1 MSVVYFYSPF
11 YPQHQCLSHSKYSTT
26 FSELIADPK
35 LGSICLLSF
44 TCISSLCSVST
55 SSVYLQPLPMA
66 SSYSLTWLLCLFS
79 FSYHQLVCRLFI
91 SHSKAQREMFWLDRQ
106 VQCPVWSTLAE
117 HDSQALWAPFR
128 VQLPVITS
136 KVTKYK
142 VYFGIKYTRS
152 CSEEVCGYG
161 RHLACHSRN
170 SKWESD
176 WYAVTFQVRF

>member
-66 SSYSLTWLLCLFS
+66 SSYSLGSCVSFLFHIISLCADCLFLIQKPKERCS
-79 FSYHQLVCRLFI
+79 DWI
-91 SHSKAQREMFWLDRQ
+91 DRYN
-106 VQCPVWSTLAE
+106 VQCGAL
-117 HDSQALWAPFR
+117 SQSMTVRL
-128 VQLPVITS
+128 
-136 KVTKYK
+136 
-142 VYFGIKYTRS
+142 
-152 CSEEVCGYG
+152 CG
-161 RHLACHSRN
+161 HLSG
-170 SKWESD
+170 SS
-176 WYAVTFQVRF
+176 YL